1 MISLQ
6 DLQCP
11 FRSCAIF
18 HSGLSCPQLPLIAI
32 CVPTCPFYTSFL
44 FALFFFFPFFFFIKR
59 ELTVKVHLQSDE
71 IEDNSRYGFLEQ
83 RLPSN

>member
-1 MISLQ
+1 VSFQVLCN
-6 DLQCP
+6 L
-11 FRSCAIF
+11 
-18 HSGLSCPQLPLIAI
+18 PQWIELPSIALN
-32 CVPTCPFYTSFL
+32 CNLCSYLSFL
-44 FALFFFFPFFFFIKR
+44 HLFPLCFIFFSFFFFIKR